1 MCCRIAVIPVYLN
14 YVFCSTM
21 VTVKYWYKYVLGTG
35 TGLYSDMQLL
45 YISLLT
51 DRAKKNAI
59 KSSQNLSNLLVD
71 TVNRGV
77 EEAFLN
83 EKRIE
88 IEIRALLGTISRYKK
103 QTDQWLA
110 TTHELNTVLK
120 VLFLF
125 CLWKNFIY

>member
-1 MCCRIAVIPVYLN
+1 MYSVLVLDYIVICN
-14 YVFCSTM
+14 C
-21 VTVKYWYKYVLGTG
+21 
-35 TGLYSDMQLL
+35 

-71 TVNRGV
+71 TVNGGV

-103 QTDQWLA
+103 QTDEWLA